1 MRTVLRICVWAG
13 VQTSMSL
20 RPLPNLGQRRDADG
34 RLSSRCPP
42 TGSVAPRVNIP
53 SPR

>member
-34 RLSSRCPP
+34 LSHLALP
-42 TGSVAPRVNIP
+42 TDRQRGAAREHP
-53 SPR
+53 